1 MEGEKVILIV
11 PIIRTWKDKNGTPY
25 SRLQVPI
32 YLAWAITV
40 YKSQGLTI
48 PKAKVDLGNKEFATG
63 LLFVTVF
70 QVRILNNIYFKPF
83 H

>member
-1 MEGEKVILIV
+1 MPCVGYYGI
-11 PIIRTWKDKNGTPY
+11 
-25 SRLQVPI
+25 Q
-32 YLAWAITV
+32 
-40 YKSQGLTI
+40 SQGLTI

-70 QVRILNNIYFKPF
+70 QVCILDNIYFKPF